1 MKRHSLC
8 HYGTQ
13 STQSLSLWYT
23 DRHAK
28 IRNNGSKGKE
38 TPKPAWGNQED
49 FIEEVMLK
57 LRTKD

>member
-13 STQSLSLWYT
+13 STIG

-57 LRTKD
+57 LRTKDWEVVY

>member
-13 STQSLSLWYT
+13 STIG